1 MPCKPPLIPKGIL
14 DHINNLILSF
24 LWGDTAT
31 QKHVHLLNCDSIT
44 KSERDEGLRIRDATA
59 CNDAFLMN
67 QAWRLWRNEDTML
80 AKFIRLKHCRQ
91 TEFLNTMSRTGSH
104 SWEAL
109 IRGCNLLKTGLRWVV
124 GTGHHIN
131 FWTDHWLP
139 PGPVRGLI
147 YGPLLSHEYVYR
159 VERFINPNQQWDF
172 SSLSMVLPD
181 NITQNIVAQP
191 LPISQA
197 PHLNDIRAWQSSSGL
212 CSVKSAYYFL
222 MQNREESRVLQR
234 ESWGWIWK
242 LKLPP
247 KIQLFIWKC
256 AHQRL
261 PTNSFHFNRM
271 HQHNQHCSRCM
282 EVETPLHV
290 LRDCSYA
297 RHIWLSFP
305 QDMLISEFFHLDL
318 PSCCK
323 RNTKINTRV
332 SYVPWGVLFAFTV
345 WAIWLSRNSLVF
357 SGKLITFS
365 SLEK

>member
-1 MPCKPPLIPKGIL
+1 
-14 DHINNLILSF
+14 
-24 LWGDTAT
+24 
-31 QKHVHLLNCDSIT
+31 
-44 KSERDEGLRIRDATA
+44 
-59 CNDAFLMN
+59 MN

-104 SWEAL
+104 SWKAL

-124 GTGHHIN
+124 GTGYHIN

-139 PGPVRGLI
+139 PGPMRGLI

-181 NITQNIVAQP
+181 NITQHIVAQP

-212 CSVKSAYYFL
+212 CSVKPAYYFL

-242 LKLPP
+242 LKLPLRFSCSFGNVHI
-247 KIQLFIWKC
+247 KGFLLTLFNLIARINTISTVHVVWKLKPRC
-256 AHQRL
+256 MYSEIAHTQDTFGFLSLKTCSSRNFSISIFLHGVKGIQRL
-261 PTNSFHFNRM
+261 
-271 HQHNQHCSRCM
+271 
-282 EVETPLHV
+282 TPEYLMFRGV
-290 LRDCSYA
+290 FCLPLRYG
-297 RHIWLSFP
+297 L
-305 QDMLISEFFHLDL
+305 
-318 PSCCK
+318 
-323 RNTKINTRV
+323 
-332 SYVPWGVLFAFTV
+332 YG
-345 WAIWLSRNSLVF
+345 
-357 SGKLITFS
+357 
-365 SLEK
+365 